1 MGARL
6 RVLLTSDEEL
16 TLFELRTAST
26 VPQRVKDRAQMVRLN
41 AQGWYVEK
49 IAQHFHCHAQT
60 VRKTLY
66 RWRDNGL
73 AGLWDAP
80 HPGAQRRWSEA
91 DMEYLESCLR
101 EEQRTYNSQQL
112 AQKLAVER
120 QVTLSAGYLREVLE
134 KRGSFG
140 SEPDT
145 LTMES
150 KIQWNEP
157 LSKQT

>member
-1 MGARL
+1 MGY
-6 RVLLTSDEEL
+6 SNSPE
-16 TLFELRTAST
+16 
-26 VPQRVKDRAQMVRLN
+26 
-41 AQGWYVEK
+41 W
-49 IAQHFHCHAQT
+49 
-60 VRKTLY
+60 
-66 RWRDNGL
+66 NGISFSRN
-73 AGLWDAP
+73 
-80 HPGAQRRWSEA
+80 H
-91 DMEYLESCLR
+91 LESCLR